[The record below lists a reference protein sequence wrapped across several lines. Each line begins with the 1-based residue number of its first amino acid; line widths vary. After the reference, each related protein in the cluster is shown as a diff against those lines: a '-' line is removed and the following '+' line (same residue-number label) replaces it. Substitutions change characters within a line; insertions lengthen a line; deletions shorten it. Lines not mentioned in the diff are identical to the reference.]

1 MWNAPSRR
9 LARPWLLALRLL
21 MLLLSPGA
29 GADWKLEY
37 SAPTPLFLDRSYLF
51 VSPNRIHRVGDPESP
66 ERLLFE
72 GQIAPNLFFPQLHTG
87 GLKAPHGEWFLSAVF
102 TPYIRL
108 RLLDLESR
116 PVIPPSYIPKLTF
129 QVAHLRRLKEAE
141 GRAHN
146 GRGLVLAANFILG
159 HHSNGQN
166 GCFFANQTGVDPHC
180 EPKEGEPPLNEV
192 TGSFSTNFLRGELH
206 GQYAFSVDPRLDN
219 AWLVGG
225 GSFLEFNVSLGPGGI
240 TDEQRRVYGDGNA
253 GFNARVERIWKQHRF
268 RGEVALSMPFGEM
281 PGQRATVSAEVAAH
295 PYWGAGFGVFARYLH
310 GQDYYNIL
318 FLEKVSLWHF
328 GLVFEV
334 SPAARL
340 RLEGVEEDCDQA
352 EPR

>member
-9 LARPWLLALRLL
+9 LARPWLPALRLL
-21 MLLLSPGA
+21 LLLWAPGA

-51 VSPNRIHRVGDPESP
+51 VSPNRIHRAGAPESP

-72 GQIAPNLFFPQLHTG
+72 GQLAPNLFFPQLHTG
-87 GLKAPHGEWFLSAVF
+87 SRRSPSGEWFLSAVF
-102 TPYIRL
+102 NPLIRL

-116 PVIPPSYIPKLTF
+116 PVIPPSFIPKLTL
-129 QVAHLRRLKEAE
+129 QVAHLRRLKEVE
-141 GRAHN
+141 GRARP
-146 GRGLVLAANFILG
+146 GRGLVLAANFIVG
-159 HHSNGQN
+159 HHSNGQR
-166 GCFFANQTGVDPHC
+166 GCFFLNQTGEDPHC
-180 EPKEGEPPLNEV
+180 EPEDGEPPLNEV
-192 TGSFSTNFLRGELH
+192 AGSFSTNFVRGELH

-225 GSFLEFNVSLGPGGI
+225 GSFLELNTSVGPGGI
-240 TDEQRRVYGDGNA
+240 TDEQRRVQGDGSW
-253 GFNARVERIWKQHRF
+253 GLNARTERIWKQHRF
-268 RGEVALSMPFGEM
+268 RGEVLLSVPFGET
-281 PGQRATVSAEVAAH
+281 PSQRATVSAEVAAH
-295 PYWGAGFGVFARYLH
+295 PYWGAGFGLFARYVH

-318 FLEKVSLWHF
+318 FLEKVRLWQF

-340 RLEGVEEDCDQA
+340 RLEEEQDCDEA
-352 EPR
+352 KPR